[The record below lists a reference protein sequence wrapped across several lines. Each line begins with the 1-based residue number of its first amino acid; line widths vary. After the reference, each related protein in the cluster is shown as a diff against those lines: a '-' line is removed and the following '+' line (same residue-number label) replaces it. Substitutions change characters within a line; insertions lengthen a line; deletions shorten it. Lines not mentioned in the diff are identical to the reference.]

1 MVGRLEFP
9 ERVASGLSAFG
20 LPQKVRS
27 SGLPGV
33 PLAVTFLPNPTVH
46 TKSSMPN
53 SPRNGTSPS
62 PEFVPHHELWR
73 RHYRDNRYARHLNR
87 PELAKRI
94 RDIFLNLL
102 MLSPTGKISLPPISP
117 SLDIWMQK
125 WTHVLEEMAL
135 RYGPYPAGMDRD
147 ILHSEQF
154 PNLASELGQRASV
167 RLGSLGV
174 QRGDVFVKLG
184 KRHHMEM
191 LHREGKLR
199 IQPAS
204 FFSNT
209 AHNGAIR
216 DDELTMPI
224 SIALTRAQIVQ
235 IVRNP
240 HDVPAD
246 APEQRIDIEFAF
258 QGDFWLYCVT
268 NAVSPR
274 HFVDFD
280 AEACVVIRD
289 RAAFKSRLVDVASAV
304 LRGATMD
311 EGDAVYIDPLLPKSS
326 NVFVPLAKHF
336 GYTYQDEYRFCWIP
350 PQAAAPLRHVDLCI
364 GSLTDISDLIML

>member
-1 MVGRLEFP
+1 
-9 ERVASGLSAFG
+9 
-20 LPQKVRS
+20 
-27 SGLPGV
+27 
-33 PLAVTFLPNPTVH
+33 
-46 TKSSMPN
+46 MPN
-53 SPRNGTSPS
+53 SLWNCTSPS
-62 PEFVPHHELWR
+62 PELMPRHELWR
-73 RHYRDNRYARHLNR
+73 RHYREIRYARHLNR

-102 MLSPTGKISLPPISP
+102 MLSPEGKIGLPSISP
-117 SLDIWMQK
+117 HLDIWMQK

-147 ILHSEQF
+147 ILHSEPF
-154 PNLASELGQRASV
+154 PNLASELGRRAAV
-167 RLGSLGV
+167 RLGSLAV

-191 LHREGKLR
+191 LHREGRLR

-209 AHNGAIR
+209 VHNGAIR

-224 SIALTRAQIVQ
+224 SIALNRAQIVQ
-235 IVRNP
+235 LVRNP

-246 APEQRIDIEFAF
+246 VPEQRIDVEFAF

-268 NAVSPR
+268 NAALPR

-289 RAAFKSRLVDVASAV
+289 RVAFRSRLVNAASAV
-304 LRGATMD
+304 LRGATMH

-326 NVFVPLAKHF
+326 DVFVPLVKHF

-350 PQAAAPLRHVDLCI
+350 SPSTAPLCHVDLGI
-364 GSLTDISDLIML
+364 GSLTDIADLIML